1 MAPTTQTF
9 SSRSVL
15 RSVEEPLSLLAAV
28 ESIRHGPHLA
38 KDFPKLTSLTQI
50 MKNHLTQPP
59 LLARATRAA
68 VAGLQGWV
76 KTLAGRGAEG
86 PLRAPAPHPP
96 RAQRDDAEAMILL
109 GLLHLKGRGIPCDHA
124 QARHGGVMAGRNQ

>member
-1 MAPTTQTF
+1 MHVTMAPTTQTF

-38 KDFPKLTSLTQI
+38 KDLPKLTSLTQI

-59 LLARATRAA
+59 FLARVTRAA
-68 VAGLQGWV
+68 GAPRSRGSSAHV
-76 KTLAGRGAEG
+76 LAMRTQPFKE
-86 PLRAPAPHPP
+86 
-96 RAQRDDAEAMILL
+96 
-109 GLLHLKGRGIPCDHA
+109 
-124 QARHGGVMAGRNQ
+124 